1 MSGMNDNLTIKTSR
15 YLSRFSVK
23 QRLFIFGG
31 TSLVMLAV
39 VLISQ
44 LFCSNSIEM
53 ALREQEKSLEL
64 SSSVNERYEIAFT
77 VVSNWDKNALSQY
90 ERSQK
95 SGKNALNWLL
105 KNSSV
110 SKKTRQSIS
119 LLNHSIDSLFTI
131 VFTKSEIESK
141 YVSLFNNHINSSD
154 QVVEEIKLKLENREA
169 DLQLEGQRLSPQE
182 SEFLNVIRDGKI
194 LTLTT
199 ITLLNQLQLKQDTT
213 IKKQFSMIVS
223 SKISI
228 LNSFISFAAMMNDT
242 SYNNTAELFVSNFKS
257 VLPLVDTLFSI
268 QKTQIEIVNR
278 FKNAGDQ
285 MSSIS
290 ESLLSQAEK
299 KVNSAKSTSAMA
311 LVTIVSISLLLLATL
326 SLGLISSITSPIRN
340 LVGYVEAL
348 GKGDLSFSI
357 IENGND
363 EISQITK
370 SLRATITNLRDMI
383 GTLSNSTNSLNT
395 HSEQTKLV
403 AHEVSSLSEKQ
414 HLKTSL
420 LNDSA
425 SVVVSNVKEIADTT
439 ADLSKAVNNIA
450 ASIEE
455 MSVSISEVTTTCL
468 EESKIAIEAD
478 KSAQIVQSKMDN
490 LGNSAEQ
497 IGQVISVIKRIAGK
511 TNLLALN
518 ASIEA
523 AAAGKSG
530 MGFTV
535 VANEVKALAQQTSTA
550 TEDIQKH
557 IHSIQTTTK
566 DAINSIKV
574 IVEIIHKIST
584 YSAAIVNMVQ
594 EQKTTVNEIS
604 LTMSNASRSA
614 GKIAENTLNSSKNM
628 GEISVAIQDVD
639 ALSKQSGQV
648 IKEINTVIYQLT
660 GIGSDLNRMIHQF
673 KL

>member
-1 MSGMNDNLTIKTSR
+1 
-15 YLSRFSVK
+15 
-23 QRLFIFGG
+23 
-31 TSLVMLAV
+31 
-39 VLISQ
+39 
-44 LFCSNSIEM
+44 
-53 ALREQEKSLEL
+53 
-64 SSSVNERYEIAFT
+64 
-77 VVSNWDKNALSQY
+77 
-90 ERSQK
+90 
-95 SGKNALNWLL
+95 
-105 KNSSV
+105 
-110 SKKTRQSIS
+110 
-119 LLNHSIDSLFTI
+119 
-131 VFTKSEIESK
+131 
-141 YVSLFNNHINSSD
+141 
-154 QVVEEIKLKLENREA
+154 
-169 DLQLEGQRLSPQE
+169 
-182 SEFLNVIRDGKI
+182 
-194 LTLTT
+194 
-199 ITLLNQLQLKQDTT
+199 
-213 IKKQFSMIVS
+213 
-223 SKISI
+223 
-228 LNSFISFAAMMNDT
+228 
-242 SYNNTAELFVSNFKS
+242 
-257 VLPLVDTLFSI
+257 
-268 QKTQIEIVNR
+268 
-278 FKNAGDQ
+278 

-290 ESLLSQAEK
+290 ESLLSHAEK

-383 GTLSNSTNSLNT
+383 GTLSNSTTSLNT

-439 ADLSKAVNNIA
+439 TDLSKAVNNIA

-455 MSVSISEVTTTCL
+455 MSVSIGEVTTTCL
-468 EESKIAIEAD
+468 EESKIALEAD

-523 AAAGKSG
+523 AAAGKAG

-535 VANEVKALAQQTSTA
+535 VANEVKALAQQTSSA

-566 DAINSIKV
+566 DAINSIKN
-574 IVEIIHKIST
+574 IVEIIHQIST
-584 YSAAIVNMVQ
+584 YSAAIVNAVQ

-628 GEISVAIQDVD
+628 GEISVVIQDVD

-660 GIGSDLNRMIHQF
+660 SIGSDLNRMIHQF

>member
-1 MSGMNDNLTIKTSR
+1 
-15 YLSRFSVK
+15 
-23 QRLFIFGG
+23 
-31 TSLVMLAV
+31 
-39 VLISQ
+39 
-44 LFCSNSIEM
+44 
-53 ALREQEKSLEL
+53 
-64 SSSVNERYEIAFT
+64 
-77 VVSNWDKNALSQY
+77 
-90 ERSQK
+90 
-95 SGKNALNWLL
+95 
-105 KNSSV
+105 
-110 SKKTRQSIS
+110 
-119 LLNHSIDSLFTI
+119 
-131 VFTKSEIESK
+131 
-141 YVSLFNNHINSSD
+141 
-154 QVVEEIKLKLENREA
+154 
-169 DLQLEGQRLSPQE
+169 
-182 SEFLNVIRDGKI
+182 
-194 LTLTT
+194 
-199 ITLLNQLQLKQDTT
+199 
-213 IKKQFSMIVS
+213 
-223 SKISI
+223 
-228 LNSFISFAAMMNDT
+228 
-242 SYNNTAELFVSNFKS
+242 
-257 VLPLVDTLFSI
+257 
-268 QKTQIEIVNR
+268 
-278 FKNAGDQ
+278 
-285 MSSIS
+285 
-290 ESLLSQAEK
+290 
-299 KVNSAKSTSAMA
+299 
-311 LVTIVSISLLLLATL
+311 
-326 SLGLISSITSPIRN
+326 
-340 LVGYVEAL
+340 VGYVEAL